1 MLPTQIQNV
10 LAPIVIDAVTSTN
23 PTEKINKYIKLYT
36 KSTTVGRMLS
46 YIFGFWKTNIPSA
59 ISILKDTRYSEVNPP
74 PNGERKIK

>member
-36 KSTTVGRMLS
+36 KSTTV
-46 YIFGFWKTNIPSA
+46 
-59 ISILKDTRYSEVNPP
+59 
-74 PNGERKIK
+74 